1 MPLVNFKEVWLL
13 NPQINEDFSKKKKKK
28 TFQGAVD
35 NPKE

>member
-1 MPLVNFKEVWLL
+1 MPLVNFKAVWLL
-13 NPQINEDFSKKKKKK
+13 NPQINENISKKTKKK